1 MFDQFK
7 NRVGRALNSRIIIL
21 VVVFAVLAALLIQRL
36 FYLQIV
42 QGETYQNDF
51 SLSIRKERALNSSRG
66 NIYDRNGKPIAYN
79 ELSYC
84 VTFEDNG
91 SYETTHIRNLS
102 INSTLYHVIKMI
114 EEQGDSI
121 VDDFKIS
128 LNSDGTYA
136 YNTSSFTL
144 NRFKADIFGKA
155 LIDDLKE
162 EQLNITAED
171 LMTLLCGTSYYG
183 ILDTKITAAEREEY
197 GLPDSYTDRE
207 ILQLVGLRATIANYS
222 YQRYQTVTIASGV
235 SEQTVARIMEN
246 SASLPGIGIS
256 EEYRRVYADAEYLA
270 PLIGYTGQIS
280 SEELTKLKEEDSSYT
295 ATDVVGKTGLES
307 VLETT
312 LQGDKGYEI
321 ISVDTLGR
329 TLQVESRVEPQAGN
343 DVYLTV
349 DMDLQRVA
357 YQILEQYIAGILVQ
371 NIQDTESINTEW
383 LTSADDVF
391 TPVYEVYFAL
401 FENNILD
408 VGHLKADDATENER
422 AIYNEFLVKAS
433 EIFATIKSELLTDT
447 PTAYKDL
454 ADDYEEYQVYQS
466 YIVNDML
473 MDGTGILNEDAIDK
487 TDPVYKQWTEEESIS
502 LQEFLTYAIS
512 KNWMDITKISSDTK
526 YMDTKEL
533 FTALA
538 DYIADYLY
546 DDDNFC
552 KQVYRYMLKEHR
564 IYGAE
569 VCLLLFDQGVLE
581 MDTDQYQRLANGSL
595 SGFDFI
601 IEKIR
606 NLEITPAQ
614 LALMPCSGSLVLT
627 DPNTG
632 ETLACVTYP
641 GYDNNR
647 LANKMD
653 SEYFN
658 KLNIDKSSPFYS
670 RATQEAIAPGSTFKL
685 VTATAG
691 YMEGVVGIND
701 FINCTGQ
708 FDLLKDERPI
718 NCWIYPGVHGAENMQ
733 AAITNSCNY
742 YFNTVGYLLS
752 TVNGTYEDAVGVST
766 LTKYA
771 SMFGLDEES
780 GLEVPE
786 STPHISTMDAVRSAM
801 GQAEHLFT
809 TAGLARYVSTIANS
823 GTCYDLTLVKAV
835 TDSGGSVLEEN
846 QADIHNQVEL
856 PQELWDALHAGMRGV
871 VQNHEVFSTANAPLF
886 NGTGGLAVAG
896 KTGTAQQSTDK
907 PNHGLFIGYAPYDN
921 PEVAIAVRIT
931 NGYSSANAALVAR
944 DVLSYYF
951 GLQEESALVT
961 GHAST
966 AYNSQSRTD

>member
-1 MFDQFK
+1 MGK
-7 NRVGRALNSRIIIL
+7 TINSRIIVL
-21 VVVFAVLAALLIQRL
+21 VVVFAVLTALLLQRL

-51 SLSIRKERALNSSRG
+51 SLSIRKERTLNSSRG

-91 SYETTHIRNLS
+91 SYESTHIRNLA

-128 LNSDGTYA
+128 LNSDGTYD
-136 YNTSSFTL
+136 YNVSGFTL
-144 NRFKADIFGKA
+144 NRFKADIFGEA
-155 LIDDLKE
+155 LIDNLKE
-162 EQLNITAED
+162 EQLNITAKD
-171 LMTLLCGTSYYG
+171 LMTLLCGEKYYG
-183 ILDTKITAAEREEY
+183 ILDPKITAAERERY
-197 GLPDSYTDRE
+197 DLPDSYTDQE
-207 ILQLVGLRATIANYS
+207 ILQLVSLRATIANYS
-222 YQRYQTVTIASGV
+222 FQRYQTVTIAKDV

-246 SASLPGIGIS
+246 SARFPGIDIS

-270 PLIGYTGQIS
+270 PLIGYTGRIS
-280 SEELTKLKEEDSSYT
+280 AEELAKLKEEDDSYT

-312 LQGDKGYEI
+312 LQGDKGSET

-343 DVYLTV
+343 DVILTI
-349 DMDLQRVA
+349 DTDLSRVA

-371 NIQDTESINTEW
+371 YIQDTESINTEW
-383 LTSADDVF
+383 ITSADEVF
-391 TPVYEVYFAL
+391 TPVYDVYFAL

-408 VGHLKADDATENER
+408 VGHLKAADATENEK

-433 EIFATIKSELLTDT
+433 EIFATIKQELLTDT

-454 ADDYEEYQVYQS
+454 EGDNEEYQVYES

-473 MDGTGILNEDAIDK
+473 MKGTGILNEDAIDK

-526 YMDTKEL
+526 YMDTTEL
-533 FTALA
+533 YTALA
-538 DYIADYLY
+538 DYIAEYLY

-581 MDTDQYQRLANGSL
+581 MDTDEYERLANGSL
-595 SGFDFI
+595 SGFTFI
-601 IEKIR
+601 TDKIR

-647 LANKMD
+647 LANEMD
-653 SEYFN
+653 SDYFN

-670 RATQEAIAPGSTFKL
+670 RATQEAIAPGSTFKI
-685 VTATAG
+685 VSATAG
-691 YMEGVVGIND
+691 YMEGVVGIGD
-701 FINCTGQ
+701 VINCTGK
-708 FDLLKDERPI
+708 FDLLKDERPV
-718 NCWIYPGVHGAENMQ
+718 NCWISPGAHGAETLQ
-733 AAITNSCNY
+733 SAITDSCNY

-752 TVNGTYEDAVGVST
+752 TVNGEYEDALGVSA

-771 SMFGLDEES
+771 SMFGLDAES

-786 STPHISTMDAVRSAM
+786 TTPHISTMDAVRSAM
-801 GQAEHLFT
+801 GQAEHQFT

-823 GTCYDLTLVKAV
+823 GTCYDLTLVKAI
-835 TDSGGSVLEEN
+835 TDSAGSVLEEN
-846 QADIHNQVEL
+846 KANIHSTVDL
-856 PQELWDALHAGMRGV
+856 PTELWNTLHAGMRGV
-871 VQNHEVFSTANAPLF
+871 VQKHEVFNTQNAPAF
-886 NGTGGLAVAG
+886 NGSNGLAVAG

-907 PNHGLFIGYAPYDN
+907 PNHGLFIGYAPYDD

-951 GLQEESALVT
+951 GLQEESELVT

-966 AYNSQSRTD
+966 AYSNQSRAD